1 VRLRSC
7 AALGADALLHYVEV
21 PLAVAEERIRERN
34 AKPAPDVHHIDLDDF
49 RGFAVESFEP
59 PGADEPPTT
68 LVEPR
73 T

>member
-1 VRLRSC
+1 M
-7 AALGADALLHYVEV
+7 
-21 PLAVAEERIRERN
+21 AVAEERIRERN

-59 PGADEPPTT
+59 PGADEPLTT